1 MILQYKN
8 KTIKLHAHY
17 IVRGCNVIVKI
28 ISDKCTTFSN
38 KQQAGHKE
46 KKTEDRMTE
55 KSNRQ
60 VFYSAEKQSNL
71 SRQSRKPSDLVCVLP
86 MELYELGWCCART
99 GKTKPSP
106 KLEQK

>member
-1 MILQYKN
+1 MIQQRKN
-8 KTIKLHAHY
+8 KTRKLHARN
-17 IVRGCNVIVKI
+17 IVCECNVLVKI
-28 ISDKCTTFSN
+28 ISDKCRTFSS

-46 KKTEDRMTE
+46 KKMEERMKE
-55 KSNRQ
+55 KSNKQ
-60 VFYSAEKQSNL
+60 AFYSAEKQSNL
-71 SRQSRKPSDLVCVLP
+71 CRQSRKPSDLVCVLP

>member
-1 MILQYKN
+1 M
-8 KTIKLHAHY
+8 KLHAWNT
-17 IVRGCNVIVKI
+17 VCGCNVLVKI
-28 ISDKCTTFSN
+28 ISDKCRTFSC
-38 KQQAGHKE
+38 KQRAGHKE
-46 KKTEDRMTE
+46 KKTAERIKEKNDR
-55 KSNRQ
+55 Q
-60 VFYSAEKQSNL
+60 AFYSAEKQSNL

>member
-1 MILQYKN
+1 MEE
-8 KTIKLHAHY
+8 
-17 IVRGCNVIVKI
+17 RM
-28 ISDKCTTFSN
+28 
-38 KQQAGHKE
+38 KE
-46 KKTEDRMTE
+46 E
-55 KSNRQ
+55 SNRQ
-60 VFYSAEKQSNL
+60 AFYCAEEQSYP